1 VRDLNT
7 SALAKYCKNSDNFQI
22 WQDWIF
28 NKEAMEMLN
37 SHIEQFIKE
46 PEAIKE
52 VLGKG
57 LKPIFDMV
65 LENLVKTPIEYA
77 S

>member
-1 VRDLNT
+1 
-7 SALAKYCKNSDNFQI
+7 
-22 WQDWIF
+22 
-28 NKEAMEMLN
+28 MEMVN
-37 SHIEQFIKE
+37 SHIEQFMKE

-57 LKPIFDMV
+57 LKRIFDIV
-65 LENLVKTPIEYA
+65 LENPIKTPIEYA